1 MKIFRKVFAL
11 TVALTAIAASSAM
24 AANEASYENGVIT
37 ADVSYAGN
45 VATVAVVPKTY
56 GQFADAADATGIEYV
71 KQGDVKTLLKD
82 GIVTMNELAVA
93 SNYEVRVGADGAVVD
108 YVIPEVKLDE
118 VVNEKSEAQED
129 GNKRL
134 GFDGSFQVN
143 GKDFTD
149 ILFLLSNGAKAVEV
163 SYKDAAWNNEFK
175 IASMNGEVT
184 FGLEVANVPAG
195 VTVTFNGVEL
205 VK

>member
-37 ADVSYAGN
+37 ADVAYTDE
-45 VATVAVVPKTY
+45 VATVAVVAKTY

-71 KQGDVKTLLKD
+71 NQGDVKTLLAN
-82 GIVTMNELAVA
+82 GIVTMNELPVA
-93 SNYEVRVGADGAVVD
+93 SNYEVRVGADKAVVD
-108 YVIPEVKLDE
+108 YEIPEVEYDAK
-118 VVNEKSEAQED
+118 EAEPIVGED
-129 GNKRL
+129 GKSRI

-143 GKDFTD
+143 GKEFTD
-149 ILFLLSNGAKAVEV
+149 ILFLLSNGTQDVEV
-163 SYKDAAWNNEFK
+163 SYNDAAWNNKFD
-175 IASMNGEVT
+175 ITSISGEVT
-184 FGLEVANVPAG
+184 FGLEIANVPAD
-195 VTVTFNGVEL
+195 VTVTFNGID

>member
-24 AANEASYENGVIT
+24 AANEASYDNGVIT
-37 ADVSYAGN
+37 ADVAYTDE
-45 VATVAVVPKTY
+45 VATVAVVAKTY

-71 KQGDVKTLLKD
+71 NQGDVKTLLAN
-82 GIVTMNELAVA
+82 GIVTMNELPVA
-93 SNYEVRVGADGAVVD
+93 SNYEVRVGADEAVVD
-108 YVIPEVKLDE
+108 YEIPDVKLDE

-163 SYKDAAWNNEFK
+163 SYNDAAWNNEFK